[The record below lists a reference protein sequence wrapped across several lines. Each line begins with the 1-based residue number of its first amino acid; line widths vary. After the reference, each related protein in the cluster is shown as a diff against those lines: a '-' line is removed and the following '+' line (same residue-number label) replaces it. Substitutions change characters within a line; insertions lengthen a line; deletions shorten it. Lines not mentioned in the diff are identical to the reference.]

1 MMQTLS
7 DQEMTERVIAL
18 LAKILKIEPK
28 QIHPQTSLTKELEI
42 DSLTIVR
49 LDLLIQS
56 QLGLAL
62 SADKLENID
71 TVEDLVKAL
80 KEHGQ
85 PVAQQE

>member
-18 LAKILKIEPK
+18 LAKILKIEPN
-28 QIHPQTSLTKELEI
+28 QINPQTSLTKELEI

-85 PVAQQE
+85 PVTQQE

>member
-1 MMQTLS
+1 MTRART
-7 DQEMTERVIAL
+7 DQEMTNQVIEI
-18 LAKILKIEPK
+18 LAKILKVQPD
-28 QIHPQTSLTKELEI
+28 QIQPQTSLTQELEI

-80 KEHGQ
+80 REHGQ
-85 PVAQQE
+85 PVEKQD